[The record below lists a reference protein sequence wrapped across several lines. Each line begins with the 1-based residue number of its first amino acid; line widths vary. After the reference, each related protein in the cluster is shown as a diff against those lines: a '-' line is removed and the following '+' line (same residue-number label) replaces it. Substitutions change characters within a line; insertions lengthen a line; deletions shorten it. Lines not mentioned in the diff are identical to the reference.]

1 LAPKMVHFAKIISRT
16 PKVGKQEKSRLD
28 ARRVF
33 SWSYGSMKRL
43 ILAVLAGAAVVATGC
58 VSTVNGSHSGAI
70 WFGNDQF
77 NGRYNRSVDQ
87 VYAAS
92 VRVVNQDGALIAEYF
107 PHDSTN
113 TVKSLAASVN
123 NRDVYIRVEG
133 ISTSPEV
140 TQVTVQARTHHGTS
154 DAILAHELEK
164 EIALALVR

>member
-1 LAPKMVHFAKIISRT
+1 
-16 PKVGKQEKSRLD
+16 
-28 ARRVF
+28 
-33 SWSYGSMKRL
+33 MKRV

-58 VSTVNGSHSGAI
+58 VSTVNGSHAGAI

-77 NGRYNRSVDQ
+77 EGRYERSVDQ
-87 VYAAS
+87 VYGAA
-92 VRVVNQDGALIAEYF
+92 VRVVNQDGALVAEYF

-113 TVKSLAASVN
+113 IVKSLEASVN
-123 NRDVYIRVEG
+123 NRNVYIRVEG